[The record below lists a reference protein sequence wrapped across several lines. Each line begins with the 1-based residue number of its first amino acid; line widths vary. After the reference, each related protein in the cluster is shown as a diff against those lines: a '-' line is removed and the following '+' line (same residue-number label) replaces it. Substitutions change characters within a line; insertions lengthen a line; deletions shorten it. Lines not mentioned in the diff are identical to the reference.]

1 VTATEPVRAN
11 PPTATRSAVSKP
23 AVLALALGGLLMA
36 AGGNLHPRAER
47 ATVRDTLADMLG
59 SPAWNLAHLLILAGL
74 VISVG
79 AFVIARRAHAFAPSV
94 DRWLTV
100 AIVGWGLASIE
111 LVPHLLAVRDLEALH
126 HHEAT
131 PILDTHLMLAVGATP
146 ALGLSAVALAVA
158 TARAARTVP
167 AWILAGIAAVG
178 GTAYAAAGP
187 LIQFLAI
194 PELSVLFAG
203 QSFIAVWLIGTAVR
217 LAVRPTTPT
226 RNRTDKAMAA

>member
-1 VTATEPVRAN
+1 
-11 PPTATRSAVSKP
+11 
-23 AVLALALGGLLMA
+23 MA

-47 ATVRDTLADMLG
+47 DTVRDTLADMLG
-59 SPAWNLAHLLILAGL
+59 SPVWNLAHLLILAGL

-79 AFVIARRAHAFAPSV
+79 GFVIARRARAFGPSV
-94 DRWLTV
+94 SRRLTV

-131 PILDTHLMLAVGATP
+131 PILDTHLILAVGATP

-158 TARAARTVP
+158 IARAARTVP
-167 AWILAGIAAVG
+167 AWILAGIASVG
-178 GTAYAAAGP
+178 GIAYAAAGP

-203 QSFIAVWLIGTAVR
+203 QSLIAVWLIGTAVR
-217 LAVRPTTPT
+217 LAVRPTVST
-226 RNRTDKAMAA
+226 RNPADKAMAT